1 MFLKEEDGDPTTQ
14 IHLLRIGSLQP
25 LVQLELPFLRHPDMC
40 SVLSDRPPL
49 DSPNPLKDYHTGPYI
64 IEETASKIFIL
75 EMDDLDRHI
84 FVAVGPLIKLLEK
97 AEATHAQSPA
107 TAQVDYYSWSAWG
120 PENTFWLQPFAMEPG
135 FTSVSG
141 SRVCSISHIKR
152 LFDTEVVSDE
162 ENMGI
167 VRSNT
172 LGTEIVEE
180 GTTILVMD
188 FNMRPVERANGK
200 TGGGASAYAD
210 RIRWETEVEGEIVVS
225 TLPFRTF
232 QIEQASYAYIELI
245 ATPDHIIGI
254 RVRTIPNLV
263 LQDTDAPKDGET
275 EENQFYDVLQ
285 FTE

>member
-1 MFLKEEDGDPTTQ
+1 MFLKDDDGDPLTQ
-14 IHLLRIGSLQP
+14 IHLLRIGDVQP

-40 SVLSDRPPL
+40 SVLSDRPSL
-49 DSPNPLKDYHTGPYI
+49 DSPNPLKDHHTGPYI
-64 IEETASKIFIL
+64 IDETATKIFIL

-84 FVAVGPLIKLLEK
+84 FVAAGPLLKLLEK

-107 TAQVDYYSWSAWG
+107 TETPRFDYYSWSAWG

-141 SRVCSISHIKR
+141 SRVCSISHIKK
-152 LFDTEVVSDE
+152 LFDTGDTSDG

-172 LGTEIVEE
+172 LGTEIIEE

-200 TGGGASAYAD
+200 TGGASAHAD

-225 TLPFRTF
+225 TLPFRAF
-232 QIEQASYAYIELI
+232 QLEAAPYNYLELI
-245 ATPDHIIGI
+245 AAPDHIIGI

-263 LQDTDAPKDGET
+263 L
-275 EENQFYDVLQ
+275 
-285 FTE
+285 